1 MIKKL
6 FFVVLLSFTCFSLA
20 QDSGTKYIQISDVA
34 QTQHDKIVIYEFFW
48 YGCPHCF
55 NIEPTINKIESN
67 LEEDT
72 ILIKVPVA
80 LRPSW
85 LNHAKAYY
93 AIQQMKLDDILHE
106 KIFEEIHLNNNRLD
120 TKNKLEE
127 FIEGYGFDKKKFSEY
142 YDSFGTEIRE
152 RRSNRLAKQYQ
163 INSVPTL
170 VVNGKY
176 LTSGSY
182 VSEYDELYNVVFLL
196 VEKERQNKK

>member
-6 FFVVLLSFTCFSLA
+6 LFIILLSFVNIGFAEKSNL
-20 QDSGTKYIQISDVA
+20 KYIQISDEA
-34 QTQHDKIVIYEFFW
+34 QTQHEKIVIYEFFW

-72 ILIKVPVA
+72 ILVKVPVA

-93 AIQQMKLDDILHE
+93 ALEQMKLDDILHE

-127 FIEGYGFDKKKFSEY
+127 FIEGHGFDKKKFAEY

-152 RRSNRLAKQYQ
+152 RRDSRLAKMYQ

-182 VSEYDELYNVVFLL
+182 VSEYDELYNIVFY
-196 VEKERQNKK
+196 